1 MTHFPFAPST
11 YMQRR
16 DAFIQLVGSGT
27 YLFLGNHEVA
37 FNYEDNTYPFRQDST
52 FLYFFG
58 VNLPNVFAV
67 IDADKNECILFAD
80 DIDINMLIWTGP
92 QPLVRELAEMAG
104 IVKVLPTADL
114 PKYISN
120 RTAYLP
126 PYRNKHL
133 LLLRE
138 WLGLPVAAIK
148 SGPSDKM
155 IEAVIQLRSVKS
167 DDELALMNEAVDI
180 SEELHYA
187 VLRSLKPGKYE
198 YEMVAVAESA
208 VRNFNAR
215 FAYPAIATIN
225 GQVLHNH
232 EYHHKMK
239 DGQLFLL
246 DAGAEHIS
254 CYSGDLTRTFPVN
267 GKFSNQQKEIYDIV
281 LDAQNAVVEVLKE
294 GVYYRD
300 MHLLSATVIFEGLK
314 DLGLTK
320 GNTAEGVM
328 AGAHA
333 LFFPHGLGHMIGMDV
348 HDMENLGEN
357 KVGYGDGVTRSTEF
371 GFRSLR
377 LGKKLKTGNVLT
389 VEPGIYF
396 IPALIDLWKSQGKHV
411 DFINYDALEAYRSF
425 GGIRIED
432 NYVIENWQSTRIGYN
447 KLVNFAKD
455 IEAAMAG

>member
-1 MTHFPFAPST
+1 MIQFPFAPTT
-11 YMQRR
+11 YIQRR
-16 DAFIQLVGSGT
+16 NAFIQLVGSGT

-67 IDADKNECILFAD
+67 IDADKNESILFAD
-80 DIDINMLIWTGP
+80 DIDIHMLIWTGP
-92 QPLVRELAEMAG
+92 QPLVSELAEMAG

-114 PKYISN
+114 PKYISKD
-120 RTAYLP
+120 TAYLP

-133 LLLRE
+133 LLLSE
-138 WLGLPVAAIK
+138 WLVLPVAAIK
-148 SGPSDKM
+148 SGSSNKM
-155 IEAVIQLRSVKS
+155 VEAVIDLRSVKS
-167 DDELALMNEAVDI
+167 EEELSLMNEAVDI
-180 SEELHYA
+180 SENLHNA
-187 VLRSLKPGKYE
+187 VMHSLKPGKYE

-232 EYHHKMK
+232 EYHHQMK

-254 CYSGDLTRTFPVN
+254 CYAGDLTRTFPVN
-267 GKFSNQQKEIYDIV
+267 GKFTNQQKEIYNVV
-281 LDAQNAVVEVLKE
+281 LSAQNAVVEALKE

-314 DLGLTK
+314 AIGLTK
-320 GNTAEGVM
+320 GNTNEGVM

-357 KVGYGDGVTRSTEF
+357 KVGYGDGITRSTDF

-377 LGKKLKTGNVLT
+377 LGKQLKTGYVLT

-396 IPALIDLWKSQGKHV
+396 ISTLIDLWKSEGKHL
-411 DFINYDALEAYRSF
+411 DFINYDALKAYRSF

-432 NYVIENWQSTRIGYN
+432 NYVIEKEGRSRIGYR
-447 KLVNFAKD
+447 KLVNAADD
-455 IEAAMAG
+455 IESAMAG